1 MTIGRSAAELETEL
15 ARQQA
20 VIEELE
26 AGRVRLQQLLLDMP
40 KLFAPREPDAL
51 IAACAE
57 AARAATD
64 GAFALFVPAEDETV
78 QTLVGLEWT
87 DFSEAP
93 APGLAPVLGVD
104 RRTQSRRVDDVTRL
118 PAHDAASLLYGV
130 LGDGR
135 LVRSWLLTPVRGQ
148 EHELRGV
155 LYVGH
160 PQPDAFDSS
169 HEQHVGLLGSS
180 LGIALDA
187 AELAAERERV
197 LTALESSL
205 LPPLLPDIPDVE
217 VAARYRAADDAARI
231 GGDFYDVFRSG
242 EARWSA
248 VLGDVCGTGPEAA
261 AITGIARY
269 SVRALAVEHEPSIAL
284 ERLNLALGQYTNT
297 RFLTAVL
304 ADLAI
309 GPSGR
314 VAVKLANAGH
324 PSPLVLRDD
333 GTTTLLEQ
341 PHGSLLGM
349 FPKVGA
355 TDITVD
361 LDAGD
366 ALILYTDGVI
376 EARDKH
382 GELFGIDRLVSLVAT
397 SSGRSAEGIARRIE
411 LAAVGHAAGT
421 VDDIAILV
429 VRRRPPTRVP

>member
-1 MTIGRSAAELETEL
+1 MTPEPHTAALEAELV
-15 ARQQA
+15 RRQA
-20 VIEELE
+20 VIDELE
-26 AGRVRLQQLLLDMP
+26 ASRARLQDLLLDMP

-57 AARAATD
+57 AARAAT
-64 GAFALFVPAEDETV
+64 GAAFALFVPADDEPV
-78 QTLVGLEWT
+78 QTLAGLEWT

-93 APGLAPVLGVD
+93 TPGLAPVLGVD
-104 RRTQSRRVDDVTRL
+104 RRTHSRRVDDVTRL
-118 PAHDAASLLYGV
+118 PTSDAASLLYGV
-130 LGDGR
+130 LTDGR

-148 EHELRGV
+148 AHALRGV

-160 PQPDAFDSS
+160 PKPEAFDPN
-169 HEQHVGLLGSS
+169 HEQHVALLGSS

-187 AELAAERERV
+187 AQLTAERERV

-205 LPPLLPDIPDVE
+205 LPPLLPGIPGVD

-242 EARWSA
+242 DARWS
-248 VLGDVCGTGPEAA
+248 VIVGDVCGTGPEAA

-269 SVRALAVEHEPSIAL
+269 SIRALAEEREPAAAL
-284 ERLNLALGQYTNT
+284 ERLNLTLGQYTNT

-309 GPSGR
+309 EPSGQLK
-314 VAVKLANAGH
+314 VKLANAGH

-333 GTTTLLEQ
+333 GTTTLLER

-349 FPKVGA
+349 FPSVGA
-355 TDITVD
+355 TDIAVE

-366 ALILYTDGVI
+366 ALILYTDGVV

-382 GELFGIDRLVSLVAT
+382 GELFGVERLVDLVST

-429 VRRRPPTRVP
+429 LRHRPPTRTT

>member
-1 MTIGRSAAELETEL
+1 MTPERTTADLEAEL
-15 ARQQA
+15 ARQLA
-20 VIEELE
+20 VIDELE
-26 AGRVRLQQLLLDMP
+26 ASRVHLQQLLLDMP
-40 KLFAPREPDAL
+40 RLFSPREPESL

-57 AARAATD
+57 AARAAT
-64 GAFALFVPAEDETV
+64 GAAFTLFVSADDEQV

-93 APGLAPVLGVD
+93 SPGLAPVLGVD
-104 RRTQSRRVDDVTRL
+104 RHTQSRRVDDVTRL
-118 PAHDAASLLYGV
+118 PTHDAASLLYGV
-130 LGDGR
+130 LNDGR
-135 LVRSWLLTPVRGQ
+135 LVRSWLVTAVRGQ

-160 PQPDAFDSS
+160 PQPDAFDPN
-169 HEQHVGLLGSS
+169 HEQHVSLLGQS

-187 AELAAERERV
+187 AQLAAERERV

-205 LPPLLPDIPDVE
+205 LPPLLPDIPGLD

-231 GGDFYDVFRSG
+231 GGDFYDVFRTG
-242 EARWSA
+242 DARWSA
-248 VLGDVCGTGPEAA
+248 IVGDVCGTGPEAA

-269 SVRALAVEHEPSIAL
+269 SVRALAVEHEPAEAL

-304 ADLAI
+304 AVLGVGPTGTLA
-309 GPSGR
+309 
-314 VAVKLANAGH
+314 VTLANAGH
-324 PSPLVLRDD
+324 PSPIVLRDD
-333 GTTTLLEQ
+333 GATELLER

-349 FPKVGA
+349 FSKVGA
-355 TDITVD
+355 EEITVE

-366 ALILYTDGVI
+366 ALILYTDGVV

-382 GELFGIDRLVSLVAT
+382 GELFGVERLVALVST

-429 VRRRPPTRVP
+429 IRRRPMPTR